1 MKKVTGAAANG
12 RGPVLSRRATVA
24 ALASGAVV
32 APYLA
37 RPAFAAETLSV
48 RLDWSPHNM
57 HAPFHLAVERGWFKK
72 ADLDVSIEDG
82 NGSTT
87 TVQILGGGKFDIGH
101 AALAPMAI
109 GRGNGL
115 PVISVAGFLRK
126 GDMGIL
132 IDRKLGVKTLQDLVG
147 KKIDYT
153 AGSLE
158 GPFVEPFFKM
168 NGISP
173 DKIGLLNVDA
183 SAKLSTYMTGQV
195 DGIITAVP
203 LFYVLLKDKR
213 AVDMILFADHGMNLP
228 SFGLVARP
236 DTLKSKGPAIKR
248 FASIIS
254 AAWEYIYDNHEEEG
268 ARAILS
274 QRPNAGFTV
283 AQMVECMAVSRPFFF
298 SDNTKDTPVGIQN
311 AADWSATLKIME
323 TAKVIP
329 AGAKPADYFTNDYV
343 DHALGKKLIGAA

>member
-1 MKKVTGAAANG
+1 MKKAKNSPARE
-12 RGPVLSRRATVA
+12 RGPALTRRSAVA
-24 ALASGAVV
+24 LLAASAVA

-37 RPAFAAETLSV
+37 RRAHAAETLAV

-57 HAPFHLAVERGWFKK
+57 HAPFHLAAERGWFKK
-72 ADLDVSIEDG
+72 ADLDVTVEDG

-109 GRGNGL
+109 GRGQGL
-115 PVISVAGFLRK
+115 PVISIAGFLRK

-132 IDRKLGVKTLQDLVG
+132 VDRKLGVKTLQDLIG

-173 DKIGLLNVDA
+173 DKIQLLNVDA
-183 SAKLSTYMTGQV
+183 SAKLSTYIAGQV

-213 AVDMILFADHGMNLP
+213 AVDPILFADHGMNLP
-228 SFGLVARP
+228 SFGLLARP
-236 DTLKSKGPAIKR
+236 ETLKTKGDAVKR
-248 FASIIS
+248 FVSIVC
-254 AAWEYIYDNHEEEG
+254 AAWEYIYDNHQEE
-268 ARAILS
+268 AAKAMLA
-274 QRPNAGFTV
+274 QRPNAGMSVT
-283 AQMVECMAVSRPFFF
+283 QIMETMKESHPFFF
-298 SDNTKDTPVGIQN
+298 SDNTKTTPIGIQSADDW
-311 AADWSATLKIME
+311 AATIKVME
-323 TAKVIP
+323 AAKTIP
-329 AGAKPADYFTNDYV
+329 GGTKPSDFFTNDYI
-343 DHALGKKLIGAA
+343 DQGMGKKIIGAA

>member
-1 MKKVTGAAANG
+1 MTKKSTSRAGGPALTRRSAVALLGAA
-12 RGPVLSRRATVA
+12 VA
-24 ALASGAVV
+24 A
-32 APYLA
+32 PYIA
-37 RPAFAAETLSV
+37 RPAFAADTLAV

-72 ADLDVSIEDG
+72 AGLDVSIEDG

-109 GRGNGL
+109 GRGQGL

-132 IDRKLGVKTLQDLVG
+132 IDRTLGVKTIKDLVG

-168 NGISP
+168 NGIP
-173 DKIGLLNVDA
+173 LDKLELLNVDA
-183 SAKLSTYMTGQV
+183 SAKLSTYLAGRV

-203 LFYVLLKDKR
+203 LFFVLLKDKR
-213 AVDMILFADHGMNLP
+213 PVDMLLFADYGMNLP

-236 DTLKSKGPAIKR
+236 ETLKAKGDAVKR

-254 AAWEYIYDNHEEEG
+254 AAWEYIYDGHQEE
-268 ARAILS
+268 AAKAIVA
-274 QRPNAGFTV
+274 QRPNAGISV
-283 AQMVECMAVSRPFFF
+283 AQHMETMGVSRPFFF
-298 SDNTKDTPVGIQN
+298 SENTKTTPIGIQST
-311 AADWSATLKIME
+311 ADWVDTLKVME
-323 TAKVIP
+323 TAKTIP
-329 AGAKPADYFTNDYV
+329 AGAKPADYFTNDYI
-343 DHALGKKLIGAA
+343 DHALGKKLISA

>member
-1 MKKVTGAAANG
+1 MARKSNSCAG
-12 RGPVLSRRATVA
+12 GPALTRRSAVA
-24 ALASGAVV
+24 LLASSAVA

-37 RPAFAAETLSV
+37 RPAFAADALSV

-57 HAPFHLAVERGWFKK
+57 HAPFHLATERGWFKK
-72 ADLDVSIEDG
+72 AGLDVSIEDG

-109 GRGNGL
+109 GRGQGL
-115 PVISVAGFLRK
+115 PIISVAGFLRK

-132 IDRKLGVKTLQDLVG
+132 VDRKLGVKTLQDLVG

-173 DKIGLLNVDA
+173 DKIELLNVDA
-183 SAKLSTYMTGQV
+183 SAKLSTYLAGRV

-203 LFYVLLKDKR
+203 LFFVLLKDKR

-236 DTLKSKGPAIKR
+236 ETLKTKGDAVMR
-248 FASIIS
+248 FTSVIC
-254 AAWEYIYDNHEEEG
+254 AAWEYIYDNHQEE
-268 ARAILS
+268 AAKAIVA
-274 QRPNAGFTV
+274 QRPNAGISV
-283 AQMVECMAVSRPFFF
+283 AQHMETMAVSRPFFF
-298 SDNTKDTPVGIQN
+298 SDNTKTTPIGIQS
-311 AADWSATLKIME
+311 AADWTATLKVME
-323 TAKVIP
+323 TAKTIP
-329 AGAKPADYFTNDYV
+329 AGAKPADYFTNDYI
-343 DHALGKKLIGAA
+343 DRDFGKKIIGAA